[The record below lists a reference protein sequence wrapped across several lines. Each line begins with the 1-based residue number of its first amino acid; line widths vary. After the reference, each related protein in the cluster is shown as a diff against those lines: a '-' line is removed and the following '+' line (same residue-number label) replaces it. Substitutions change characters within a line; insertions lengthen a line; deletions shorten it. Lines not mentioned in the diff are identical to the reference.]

1 MRALAL
7 TRACV
12 RALLFVVLNPFLFA
26 QADSRI
32 PPEVRYKSGYV
43 NPVPRPKEF
52 RSAMLWGIAI
62 ADTRVA
68 GYEKAR
74 VEIRRMQLSC
84 RVNGKDIVLNDDV
97 GALRGGLYRRFP
109 WFASDA
115 HDPMPLAYSDEH
127 RTVVLRVGGRSDRV
141 WHFWAASPRKTIPAG
156 DLQGCTVHVQARI
169 SRGALLQ
176 VGFDYWRDATV
187 DYGAGGNNHE
197 AGASKWYLPSDDWQE
212 AVFSDVSRTSTH

>member
-7 TRACV
+7 TLACV
-12 RALLFVVLNPFLFA
+12 RAPVLVLLCTFIFA
-26 QADSRI
+26 QSDSRI
-32 PPEVRYKSGYV
+32 PPEVRYKSGYI

-74 VEIRRMQLSC
+74 VEIRRMQFSC
-84 RVNGKDIVLNDDV
+84 RVNGKGIVLNDDV
-97 GALRGGLYRRFP
+97 GAHRGGLYRRFP
-109 WFASDA
+109 WFANDT

-127 RTVVLRVGGRSDRV
+127 RTVVLRVGDQSDRV

-156 DLQGCTVHVQARI
+156 DLQGCT
-169 SRGALLQ
+169 
-176 VGFDYWRDATV
+176 
-187 DYGAGGNNHE
+187 
-197 AGASKWYLPSDDWQE
+197 
-212 AVFSDVSRTSTH
+212 